1 MCSYITAVIVCDSC
15 DSEAAASLK
24 KSRIHKSFQF
34 SLRGWMDYRA
44 IVIGAEDS
52 SVTSNAAG
60 RSAAKNLKKVLYSKI
75 KKGEI

>member
-1 MCSYITAVIVCDSC
+1 
-15 DSEAAASLK
+15 
-24 KSRIHKSFQF
+24 
-34 SLRGWMDYRA
+34 MDYRA